1 MKYINMLMT
10 DEAYNTIKEAAL
22 KYSYET
28 GEQLTPTEY
37 SRFIVLE
44 AAENYLNKK
53 V

>member
-37 SRFIVLE
+37 SRHIVLKVSE
-44 AAENYLNKK
+44 GYLKQK
-53 V
+53 D